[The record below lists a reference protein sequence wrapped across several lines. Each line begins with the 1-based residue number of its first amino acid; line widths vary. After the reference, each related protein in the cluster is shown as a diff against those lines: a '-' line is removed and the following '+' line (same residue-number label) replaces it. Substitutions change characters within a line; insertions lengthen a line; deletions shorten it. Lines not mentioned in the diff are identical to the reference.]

1 MLGINDQ
8 KDLSERRLR
17 RLIES
22 HIDEEDTVARVANKA
37 DWFELVSFSAFAF
50 KGAS

>member
-17 RLIES
+17 KLIQS
-22 HIDEEDTVARVANKA
+22 HVETDPDPAPVENKIN
-37 DWFELVSFSAFAF
+37 WFELVSAF
-50 KGAS
+50 